1 VALLLISGILLTI
14 TEPTRELMNTV
25 FRIKMLL
32 VLILVAVT
40 FIVQS
45 ALRRSPDYWSS
56 TPRRQFMGST
66 LAVASLFLCVSIVA
80 AGRLIAYV

>member
-1 VALLLISGILLTI
+1 MNVA
-14 TEPTRELMNTV
+14 

-32 VLILVAVT
+32 VVILVAVT

-56 TPRRQFMGST
+56 SPQRQFLGST
-66 LAVASLFLCVSIVA
+66 LAVASLLLCVSIVA